1 MRFIIELEGP
11 VFDIKDAHFAAYQK
25 AVAEAG
31 WSSLDQATFWRLWR
45 KQGLEASLL
54 MGATALKI
62 KQFWGMF
69 QAALASQESMTK
81 LALQGDISLAISSLQ
96 RFGFCVGVTTG
107 NATLLDEYSSLLAA
121 SKLAE
126 GFVSCKSLPAEPR
139 QRASQ
144 LGELAAG
151 DERTVLIASSDI
163 VARAGSSAA
172 VFTVGVPNGCC
183 HSSRLHS
190 SGADIVYK
198 GLADVLASLDTGA
211 TDMIQAGLKP
221 ASLG

>member
-45 KQGLEASLL
+45 KQGLDASLL

-69 QAALASQESMTK
+69 QAALASPESITK
-81 LALQGDISLAISSLQ
+81 LALQEDISRAVSSLQ

-107 NATLLDEYSSLLAA
+107 NETLLEEYSRLLAA
-121 SKLAE
+121 STLAE
-126 GFVSCKSLPAEPR
+126 GFVSCKSLTDGPR

-151 DERTVLIASSDI
+151 DERTVLLASSDI
-163 VARAGSSAA
+163 MARASSSTGL
-172 VFTVGVPNGCC
+172 FTVGLPNGCC

-198 GLADVLASLDTGA
+198 GLEDVLASLGA
-211 TDMIQAGLKP
+211 GAVDMIQAGLKP